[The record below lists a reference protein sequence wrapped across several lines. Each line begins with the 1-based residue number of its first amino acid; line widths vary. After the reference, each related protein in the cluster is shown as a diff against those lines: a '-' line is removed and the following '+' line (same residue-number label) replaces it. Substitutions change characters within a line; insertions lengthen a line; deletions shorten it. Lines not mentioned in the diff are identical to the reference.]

1 MAETVRYVDPTARR
15 GPLYSAYVRL
25 VSSRFAT
32 WLSTTRIW
40 SAVVWR
46 IDPHLMRL
54 TRGRLGTGLLLPT
67 ALLQTRGA
75 RTGLVRRNAVIY
87 FHDRGRVIIFA
98 SQAGRPENP
107 AWYHNARADPEVEL
121 GGERF
126 RAELVADEAER
137 TRLFGLAERVLPAF
151 ASYRESACRAG
162 RKIPILELTPRDQ
175 LGPQR

>member
-1 MAETVRYVDPTARR
+1 MTETLRYVDPTARR
-15 GPLYSAYVRL
+15 GPIYRAFVRIA
-25 VSSRFAT
+25 SSRFAT
-32 WLSTTRIW
+32 WLATKRIW

-46 IDPHLMRL
+46 IDPYLMRL

-75 RTGLVRRNAVIY
+75 RTGLVRRTAVIY

-98 SQAGRPENP
+98 SHVGRPESP
-107 AWYHNARADPEVEL
+107 SWYYNARANPAVEL

-126 RAELVADEAER
+126 RAELVEDEGER

-151 ASYRESACRAG
+151 ANYRESAGRAS
-162 RKIPILELTPRDQ
+162 RRIAILQLTPCD
-175 LGPQR
+175 